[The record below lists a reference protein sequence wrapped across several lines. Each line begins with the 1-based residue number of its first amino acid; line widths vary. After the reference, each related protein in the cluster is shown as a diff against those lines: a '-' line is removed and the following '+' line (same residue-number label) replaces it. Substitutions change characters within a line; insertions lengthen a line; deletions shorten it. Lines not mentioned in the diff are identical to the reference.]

1 MKNQKGVSLYL
12 TLMIMTIF
20 LAMSFGIS
28 VLLLRQ
34 LEMVKGLGD
43 SIIALYA
50 ADTGIERELYEGNS
64 PPSSYS
70 GYIDLNNN
78 GYQDSGD
85 ATYNISVI
93 APGPDCSA
101 ENFCIRSIGL
111 FKTIKR
117 AIEAER

>member
-12 TLMIMTIF
+12 TLMIVTIF
-20 LAMSFGIS
+20 LAMSFGIG

-34 LEMVKGLGD
+34 LEMIRGLGD
-43 SIIALYA
+43 SIVALYA

-70 GYIDLNNN
+70 GYVDLNNN
-78 GYQDSGD
+78 GYQDSED
-85 ATYNISVI
+85 ATYNISVV
-93 APGPDCSA
+93 APGSDCSA
-101 ENFCIRSIGL
+101 ENYCIKSIGL
-111 FKTIKR
+111 FKKTKR